1 MNLITIFQ
9 WKIYHFDDRPIEGF
23 LVLLKDENIPKSNS
37 FHHQLGL
44 SIPYCFRVNPRT
56 RPFKDLVVLWK
67 VFAEIKKKEIALFKS
82 QVTQQELDWYL
93 STV

>member
-44 SIPYCFRVNPRT
+44 WIPYCFGVNPHT
-56 RPFKDLVVLWK
+56 RPIIKGLVVLWK
-67 VFAEIKKKEIALFKS
+67 VFAEIEQKEIALFKC
-82 QVTQQELDWYL
+82 QVTQ
-93 STV
+93 